1 MTDLLINGLPRR
13 DIDCR
18 DRGLQYGDG
27 FFTTMRV
34 VKGQPQLW
42 QRHVERL
49 ETTSQRLRMGIPHS
63 TKLLAE
69 TRQVSRGHS
78 DCVVRVT
85 FTRGVGGRGY
95 TPPEQPQVTRLVG
108 RSPLPEHYTFWRRQG
123 IQLATSSQRLG
134 YQPMLQGLKT
144 LNRLEQVLLK
154 QELATLEADDLVVL
168 DDSGRV
174 CETSAGNIFWRKGE
188 TWYTSDLAR
197 GGIAGVARAEILSLN
212 PVRVVSASLDDLHTA
227 DEMFVCNALCGLLPV
242 RTLDQAPLP
251 AWHEYPEQLETRL
264 SEDRD

>member
-13 DIDCR
+13 DIDSR

-34 VKGQPQLW
+34 VQGQPQLW

-49 ETTSQRLRMGIPHS
+49 DMTSQRLGIAIPHS

-69 TRQVSRGHS
+69 TRQVSRGHQ
-78 DCVVRVT
+78 DCVVRLT

-95 TPPEQPQVTRLVG
+95 APPEQAQSTRLVS
-108 RSPLPEHYTFWRRQG
+108 RSPLPDHYVRWRQQG

-134 YQPMLQGLKT
+134 YQPMLKGLKT

-154 QELATLEADDLVVL
+154 QELATLDADDLLVL
-168 DDSGRV
+168 DDTDSL
-174 CETSAGNIFWRKGE
+174 CETSAGNLFWRHGNS
-188 TWYTSDLAR
+188 WYTSDLAR
-197 GGIAGVARAEILSLN
+197 AGIAGVVRAELLAN
-212 PVRVVSASLDDLHTA
+212 NQVARVRTTLDTLRNAH
-227 DEMFVCNALCGLLPV
+227 EIFICNALCGLVPV
-242 RTLDQAPLP
+242 RSLDNKPLP
-251 AWHEYPEQLETRL
+251 AWREYPAQLATCLKEE
-264 SEDRD
+264 SH